1 MSEREDHTQLADE
14 LEERADRLQTENDK
28 LGDKIGD
35 VRDDWERKRADPGV
49 PGAAPDIEASV
60 DDEPGDD
67 DEDDDKGDGDADG
80 EGLFDDPEAEE
91 EDEDE

>member
-14 LEERADRLQTENDK
+14 LDERADRLQSGNDE

-35 VRDDWERKRADPGV
+35 VREDWQRKRSDPSV
-49 PGAAPDIEASV
+49 PGASPEIEASV
-60 DDEPGDD
+60 DDEPDA
-67 DEDDDKGDGDADG
+67 DEDDDNGDGDGA
-80 EGLFDDPEAEE
+80 GLFDDPEAEE

>member
-14 LEERADRLQTENDK
+14 LEQRADRLQSENDE

-35 VRDDWERKRADPGV
+35 VREDWERKRSDPGV
-49 PGAAPDIEASV
+49 PGAQPEVEASV

-67 DEDDDKGDGDADG
+67 EPDEEDDDKGD
-80 EGLFDDPEAEE
+80 GLFDDPEAED